1 MSRLGKHD
9 TAVQDFSRAIELDPD
24 AVDFYYQRGKCRV
37 ELGEYDSA
45 IGDFDQADR
54 LAPGNPSVARER
66 ENAVRLAKK

>member
-9 TAVQDFSRAIELDPD
+9 PAVQDFSRAIELDPD
-24 AVDFYYQRGKCRV
+24 AVDFYCQRGKCRV
-37 ELGEYDSA
+37 ELDEYDSA
-45 IGDFDQADR
+45 IKGCDEAEM